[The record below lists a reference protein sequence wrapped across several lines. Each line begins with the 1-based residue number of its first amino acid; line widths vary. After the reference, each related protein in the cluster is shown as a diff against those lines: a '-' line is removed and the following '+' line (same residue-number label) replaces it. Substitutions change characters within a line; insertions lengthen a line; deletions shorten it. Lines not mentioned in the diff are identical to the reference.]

1 MASKRNIT
9 RETILQ
15 TLFEDEFHHKEPN
28 LDNLIKIFDRINKEL
43 KDLEAD
49 KVYAQKILK
58 GIASKRDELDKI
70 IESVATNWPI
80 DRILI
85 VDRNILR
92 IGLFEILFSSDL
104 STPPKVA
111 INEAIE
117 VAKKFGGTQSYKF
130 INGVLGKVY
139 EQMIE
144 GKEAE
149 EEHTPVK
156 KIKFSVGALVYTKK
170 DDMFCFAFV
179 KDVFGK
185 WTLPK
190 KTIEKKDDPS
200 AAVRECVQEELGLS
214 DISLVSE
221 LNNISFVSH
230 PPEGPIRKDVKYFLL
245 YSEEDNLVLGDIDG
259 LVEAKWIE
267 SDKIDDLKKYKD
279 LNSVVKLAIEEI
291 KKSSDIS

>member
-15 TLFEDEFHHKEPN
+15 TLFEDEFHNKEPS

-43 KDLEAD
+43 KDLSAD
-49 KVYAQKILK
+49 KAYAQIILK
-58 GIASKRDELDKI
+58 GIASKRGELDKI

-92 IGLFEILFSSDL
+92 IGLFEILFGNDL

-117 VAKKFGGTQSYKF
+117 IAKKFGGPQSYKF

-139 EQMIE
+139 EQMTE
-144 GKEAE
+144 GKEI
-149 EEHTPVK
+149 EEHTPAK

-170 DDMFCFAFV
+170 NDSLSFAFV
-179 KDVFGK
+179 KDVSGK

-190 KTIEKKDDPS
+190 KNIDKKDDPS
-200 AAVRECVQEELGLS
+200 IAVRECAQKELGLS
-214 DISLVSE
+214 NTYVVSE
-221 LNNISFVSH
+221 LNSISFVSH

-245 YSEEDNLVLGDIDG
+245 YSEEDNL
-259 LVEAKWIE
+259 AKFR
-267 SDKIDDLKKYKD
+267 KH
-279 LNSVVKLAIEEI
+279 
-291 KKSSDIS
+291 